1 MELLTLEFTA
11 TPKKSKE
18 KQSSIESYFKK
29 VVNLPLS
36 IFFVEL
42 IHIYPIMFP
51 ANSKPRRPG
60 ALVQASHHRQGG
72 HGTVAAAAVGLRG
85 RRHAKG
91 AVVAL

>member
-1 MELLTLEFTA
+1 
-11 TPKKSKE
+11 
-18 KQSSIESYFKK
+18 
-29 VVNLPLS
+29 
-36 IFFVEL
+36 
-42 IHIYPIMFP
+42 MFP

-91 AVVAL
+91 AVVALWAMDELQHSLQVDGVPKV